1 MNIGGLGSVG
11 NLAGLVGSVVGLG
24 IVAIVLLTFAPE
36 IAGDI
41 NQIGMQ
47 SIDAGKMSSGE
58 RVNWVLTKGSHT
70 TANEAWATPGVVKTP
85 VTAGTDRVCMVGAL
99 AVDTAVYT
107 PKGTL
112 VAIDGTTPGLL
123 TGCKWSTASRSL
135 TALGGGSL
143 VTLLFGAMAILLP
156 AGSLGFLGYFGGQLV
171 QQNIG
176 GGTLAV
182 AIGATVAVVIIGSIL
197 PEIFEPLDNF
207 FVALDGNRYW
217 IYSQGIGRLGGVLGN
232 FLGIALIGGLI
243 TLGVMLW
250 KGRDGESQGT
260 GSMI

>member
-11 NLAGLVGSVVGLG
+11 NLAGLVSSVVGMG

-47 SIDAGKMSSGE
+47 SIDAGKLANGE

-85 VTAGTDRVCMVGAL
+85 VTGGTGNTCTAGAL

-112 VAIDGTTPGLL
+112 AAIDATTAGLL
-123 TGCKWSTASRSL
+123 LGCKWSSASRSL

-143 VTLLFGAMAILLP
+143 VILLFGAMAILLP
-156 AGSLGFLGYFGGQLV
+156 AGSLGFLGYFGAQLV

-197 PEIFEPLDNF
+197 PEIFEPLDAF
-207 FVALDGNRYW
+207 FIALDGNRYW

-232 FLGIALIGGLI
+232 FLGISLIGGLI

-250 KGRDGESQGT
+250 KGRDGTKEST

>member
-47 SIDAGKMSSGE
+47 AIDAGKMSNGE
-58 RVNWVLTKGSHT
+58 RVNWVLTQGTYT
-70 TANEAWATPGVVKTP
+70 TANEAWATPGIVKTP
-85 VTAGTDRVCMVGAL
+85 ITNAAGVCMAGAL
-99 AVDTAVYT
+99 AVSTAVYT

-112 VAIDGTTPGLL
+112 ATIDGTTVGVL
-123 TGCKWSTASRSL
+123 TGCKWSSASRSL

-143 VTLLFGAMAILLP
+143 VVLLFGAMAILLP

-250 KGRDGESQGT
+250 KGRDGTQEST

>member
-47 SIDAGKMSSGE
+47 AIDAGKLPNGE
-58 RVNWVLTKGSHT
+58 RVNWVLTKGTYT
-70 TANEAWATPGVVKTP
+70 TPNEAWATPGVAKTP
-85 VTAGTDRVCMVGAL
+85 VTAGAAGVCMAGAL
-99 AVDTAVYT
+99 AVDTVVYT
-107 PKGTL
+107 PKGRLAT
-112 VAIDGTTPGLL
+112 IDDTTPGLL
-123 TGCKWSTASRSL
+123 LGCTWSTASRSL

-143 VTLLFGAMAILLP
+143 VILLFGAMAILLP

-197 PEIFEPLDNF
+197 PEIFEPLDAF
-207 FVALDGNRYW
+207 FIALDGNRYW
-217 IYSQGIGRLGGVLGN
+217 IYSQGIGRLGSVLGN

-250 KGRDGESQGT
+250 KGREGSNEST